1 MLKKNF
7 INLNKVKFNASFP
20 DESTIVTYTEN
31 NTPLSF
37 FTDDIWDFSKYIS
50 SYTQTTIINFSIE
63 DKLSDKSKFYLK
75 LCLYFIFIKV

>member
-37 FTDDIWDFSKYIS
+37 LLMIYGIS
-50 SYTQTTIINFSIE
+50 ASI
-63 DKLSDKSKFYLK
+63 FHHILK
-75 LCLYFIFIKV
+75 QQLLILVLKIS